1 MWEAM
6 LHSPVSGANA
16 RMSHLSSSDVT
27 PTLMVVDDYEDSRFM
42 LRYLLEARGYR
53 VAEARDGLEAIEVAR
68 RERPQLILMDLSLP
82 RLDGISAALRIRE
95 DATAAPLSIVALTG
109 HVRPED
115 RAEALAAGFD
125 GYIIKPID
133 FEGLYALLDR
143 LLPVRSHA
151 A

>member
-1 MWEAM
+1 MWQAM
-6 LHSPVSGANA
+6 PHGPVSGANA
-16 RMSHLSSSDVT
+16 RTTHPSSPNVA
-27 PTLMVVDDYEDSRFM
+27 PTLLVVDDYEDSRFM

-53 VAEARDGLEAIEVAR
+53 VAEAGDGLEAVEVAR
-68 RERPQLILMDLSLP
+68 RERPQLILMDLGLP

-95 DATAAPLSIVALTG
+95 DANAAPLSIVALTG

-115 RAEALAAGFD
+115 QAEALAAGFD

-143 LLPVRSHA
+143 FLPV
-151 A
+151 